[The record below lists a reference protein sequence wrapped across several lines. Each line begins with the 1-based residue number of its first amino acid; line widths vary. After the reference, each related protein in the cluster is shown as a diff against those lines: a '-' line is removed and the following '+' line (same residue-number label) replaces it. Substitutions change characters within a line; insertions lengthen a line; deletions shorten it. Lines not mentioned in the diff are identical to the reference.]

1 MKRSRKP
8 AVAGSFYPSDP
19 GVLRTAVESLLAA
32 ASGWRGAA
40 PRALVAPHA
49 GYIYSGPVAASA
61 YAALGPFRDRYRRV
75 VLVGPAHR
83 APVRGIALPD
93 AAVFE
98 TPLGPVPLDRAVMK
112 SLDDAEVCHDDRAH
126 RLEHSL
132 EVQLPFLQVVLDGFS
147 LVPLLVGAATP
158 DAVARVI
165 EPLWRPETLVVV
177 SSDLSHYLPY
187 AEARRHD
194 DATCRAIETL
204 AVDALRN
211 RDACGAVPLKGLMLA
226 AERRGLTVHTLDLRN
241 SGDTAGDRAQVVGY
255 GAWLFTENDPRAQA
269 A

>member
-8 AVAGSFYPSDP
+8 AVAGTFYPSDP
-19 GVLRTAVESLLAA
+19 GVLRTTVETLLAA

-61 YAALGPFRDRYRRV
+61 YAALEPFRDRYRRV
-75 VLVGPAHR
+75 VLLGPAHR

-93 AAVFE
+93 AEVFE
-98 TPLGPVPLDRAVMK
+98 TPLGPVPLDCEVMN
-112 SLDDAEVCHDDRAH
+112 SLDDPDVCHDDRAH

-132 EVQLPFLQVVLDGFS
+132 EVQLPFLQVVLDAFS

-165 EPLWRPETLVVV
+165 ERLWRPETLVVV

-194 DATCRAIETL
+194 HATCRAVETL
-204 AVDALRN
+204 AVDALCN
-211 RDACGAVPLKGLMLA
+211 RDACGAAPLKGLMRA
-226 AERRGLTVHTLDLRN
+226 AERHGLTVHTLDLRN
-241 SGDTAGDRAQVVGY
+241 SGDTAGDHAQVVGY
-255 GAWLFTENDPRAQA
+255 GAWLFAEDDRRANA